1 MWDPDALDP
10 RMPVL
15 VGVGTASGDVEA
27 AELMV
32 RAARDAGVDSGAP
45 VLLARVDR
53 VVVPRGTW
61 SYPDPGRLVAAA
73 IGAPRA
79 QTVLADASPNR
90 R

>member
-53 VVVPRGTW
+53 VVVPAFLYLNDTANA
-61 SYPDPGRLVAAA
+61 L
-73 IGAPRA
+73 GAFGEKVIAPTA
-79 QTVLADASPNR
+79 HL
-90 R
+90 